1 MSYDREPS
9 MTAKP
14 TEAHSPLAGLRF
26 ADGEYTITR
35 AANAR
40 LCRLVNSPPLPA
52 GTAHPVFC
60 HLATHVGKSVS
71 FPEFADLVGA
81 PLDAGF
87 LFGGGELEFSEPL
100 RLERRY
106 VVRGG
111 IEAVRSRVG
120 RRTGRFDVITTVLE
134 LIDTEQ
140 QQTVSR
146 CREDWIVP
154 REER

>member
-1 MSYDREPS
+1 
-9 MTAKP
+9 MTTQP
-14 TEAHSPLAGLRF
+14 TQAPSPLVGLRF

-35 AANAR
+35 AENDR
-40 LCRLVNSPPLPA
+40 LCRLVKSPPLPD
-52 GTAHPVFC
+52 GIAHPVWC

-71 FPEFADLVGA
+71 FPQFAELVGA

-87 LFGGGELEFSEPL
+87 LFGGGELEFAEPL

-106 VVRGG
+106 IVRGG
-111 IEAVRSRVG
+111 IETVEPRMG
-120 RRTGRFDVITTVLE
+120 RRTGRFDVITTLLE
-134 LIDTEQ
+134 LIDTEEER
-140 QQTVSR
+140 TVSS

>member
-1 MSYDREPS
+1 
-9 MTAKP
+9 MTAQP
-14 TEAHSPLAGLRF
+14 TQTASPLAGMRF

-40 LCRLVNSPPLPA
+40 LCRLVNSPPLA
-52 GTAHPVFC
+52 DGIAHPVWC
-60 HLATHVGKSVS
+60 HLATHIGKSVS
-71 FPEFADLVGA
+71 FPQFAELVGA

-100 RLERRY
+100 RLDRRY

-111 IEAVRSRVG
+111 IETVESRVG
-120 RRTGRFDVITTVLE
+120 RRTGRFDVITTLLE
-134 LIDTEQ
+134 LIDTEEDR
-140 QQTVSR
+140 TVSR

-154 REER
+154 RVQR